1 MVGRVI
7 GRSLVA
13 ANAEPNR
20 PIGRQAGHGRFFRG

>member
-20 PIGRQAGHGRFFRG
+20 PIGRQAGNGRFFRG